1 MQVTNT
7 KYYHNLDFEDYLKME
22 GTSYSSI
29 KGFEG
34 EPTEGMK
41 LGTRVHA
48 YLNEPKE
55 YDWQQ
60 ADIVVPI
67 ATSLRTY
74 LGEAFHHLDKEVA
87 FTSNFNHNGMRLK
100 YKGRA
105 DMMKA
110 GRIIVDLKILAGPL
124 PAAIDRFGYTRQ
136 ISGYCLAT
144 GASVGLILAWNKLQK
159 RVEVKAIK
167 PDENFW
173 AFQCVRMGEPMDA
186 ATDAR

>member
-1 MQVTNT
+1 MLVTQT
-7 KYYHNLDFEDYLKME
+7 KYYHTLPFEDYLQLP

-48 YLNEPKE
+48 YMNEPAT

-60 ADIVVPI
+60 RDMVIPI
-67 ATSLRTY
+67 ATALRGY
-74 LGEAFHHLDKEVA
+74 LGDAYHFLDKEVA
-87 FTSNFNHNGMRLK
+87 FQSTFIHNGMKLL
-100 YKGRA
+100 YKGRS

-110 GRIIVDLKILAGPL
+110 GRIIVDLKVLSGPL
-124 PAAIDRFGYTRQ
+124 PAAITRFGYERQ

-144 GASVGLILAWNKLQK
+144 GASLGLIVAWNKLQK
-159 RVEVKAIK
+159 KVETKMIR
-167 PDENFW
+167 PDASFW
-173 AFQCVRMGEPMDA
+173 EYQCVRMGEPMEA
-186 ATDAR
+186 VCHG

>member
-1 MQVTNT
+1 MQVLNT
-7 KYYHNLDFEDYLKME
+7 QYYHNLPFEDYLKMK

-48 YLNEPKE
+48 YLNEPDK

-60 ADIVVPI
+60 ADIVVPV
-67 ATSLRTY
+67 ATQLRAY
-74 LGEAFHHLDKEVA
+74 LGDSFHYLEKEVA
-87 FTSNFNHNGMRLK
+87 FTSNFIHNGMKLA

-110 GRIIVDLKILAGPL
+110 GRIIVDLKVLAGPL
-124 PAAIDRFGYTRQ
+124 PAAIIRFGYERQ

-144 GASVGLILAWNKLQK
+144 SAKMGLIVAWNKLQK
-159 RVEVKAIK
+159 KVEVRAIK
-167 PDENFW
+167 PDAAFW
-173 AFQCVRMGEPMDA
+173 EYQTVRMGEPLEA
-186 ATDAR
+186 VRI

>member
-1 MQVTNT
+1 MQIINT
-7 KYYHNLDFEDYLKME
+7 KYYLDLPFEDYLQMP

-60 ADIVVPI
+60 AEIVIPI
-67 ATSLRTY
+67 ATALRAY
-74 LGEAFHHLDKEVA
+74 LGDAFHFLDKEVA
-87 FTSNFNHNGMRLK
+87 FTSTFIHNGMKLA

-105 DMMKA
+105 DMMKI
-110 GRIIVDLKILAGPL
+110 GRIIVDLKILSGSL
-124 PAAIDRFGYTRQ
+124 QQAIERFGYERQ

-144 GASVGLILAWNKLQK
+144 GSKLGLIIAWNKLQK
-159 RVEVKAIK
+159 KVEVKAIK
-167 PDENFW
+167 PNPAFW
-173 AFQCVRMGEPMDA
+173 EFQCVRMGEPLEA
-186 ATDAR
+186 ATDA